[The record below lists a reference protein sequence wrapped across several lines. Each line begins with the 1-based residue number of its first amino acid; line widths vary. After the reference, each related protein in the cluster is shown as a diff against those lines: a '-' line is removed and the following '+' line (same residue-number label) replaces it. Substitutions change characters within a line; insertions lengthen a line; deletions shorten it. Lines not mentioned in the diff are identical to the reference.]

1 MQCLDFRFAHPSLIG
16 ASLLACAGYAHA
28 QADAGAIQQQLERER
43 QQVQPAAKP
52 APSIALPKPSPVSP
66 GAETIV
72 VKQWRF
78 EGNATLGTSA
88 LQAHLSGYVG
98 QSVSLAQLYE
108 AAQAVVDF
116 YAQRGWLASADL
128 PKQDITEG
136 AITIRIVEAALGQ
149 LQIEGTPQRVS
160 REQIQAFAAQN
171 LHPGR
176 HLSLV
181 ALERGLILA
190 DELPGVNVSGRLMAG
205 ERAGTTDVV
214 LTVKDEPAFY
224 GEVSADNYGSR
235 STGAKRVS
243 GNLMLNSPLGVGDQ
257 ANLYVQHAEGMRFAR
272 ISETVPVG
280 TNGWRA
286 GVNASHLSYEVLGL
300 PGLAGAGGK
309 GTSQSVGAELNYP
322 LWRNSTQQANLVLAQ
337 DFKNYDNLDPYGAV
351 TTHYTNRVSSLG
363 LNGTV
368 MGAGTFHA
376 YGFTFSSG
384 NVQHDRAREPS
395 APAIPGEGTFTKLRA
410 NYALSQTVSD
420 TLSFYGQVQG
430 QVANKNLDSSERF
443 FLGGPLGVRAYPGS
457 EGGGTQGAMVNLEI
471 RQRLPEG
478 FQVIAFYDHGRVQVE
493 KTSTATTSNTPNTYS
508 LRGSGLGVIWNGPQ
522 KMVIKALWSRRLG
535 SNPNPASTGMDQDGT
550 LKMDRFWLS
559 ASLSF

>member
-52 APSIALPKPSPVSP
+52 APSIALPRPSPVSP

-257 ANLYVQHAEGMRFAR
+257 ANLYVQQAEGMRFAR

-286 GVNASHLSYEVLGL
+286 GVNASHLTYEVL

-376 YGFTFSSG
+376 YGVTLSSG
-384 NVQHDRAREPS
+384 NVQHDRAKKPS
-395 APAIPGEGTFTKLRA
+395 ASAIPGEGAFTKLRA
-410 NYALSQTVSD
+410 NYALSQTLSD

-493 KTSTATTSNTPNTYS
+493 KTRPATASNEPAPPNTYS

-535 SNPNPASTGMDQDGT
+535 SNPNPASGMDQDGT
-550 LKMDRFWLS
+550 KKIDRFWLS

>member
-171 LHPGR
+171 LHPGQ

-257 ANLYVQHAEGMRFAR
+257 ANLYVQQAEGMRFAR

-286 GVNASHLSYEVLGL
+286 GVNASHLTYEVL

-337 DFKNYDNLDPYGAV
+337 DFKNYDNLGPDGAV

-376 YGFTFSSG
+376 YGVTLSSG
-384 NVQHDRAREPS
+384 NVQHDRAKKPS
-395 APAIPGEGTFTKLRA
+395 ASAIPGEGAFTKLRA
-410 NYALSQTVSD
+410 NYALSQTLSD

-493 KTSTATTSNTPNTYS
+493 KTRPATASNEPAPPNTYS

-535 SNPNPASTGMDQDGT
+535 SNPNPASGMDQDGT
-550 LKMDRFWLS
+550 KKIDRFWLS

>member
-171 LHPGR
+171 LHPGQ

-257 ANLYVQHAEGMRFAR
+257 ANLYVQQAEGMRFAR

-286 GVNASHLSYEVLGL
+286 GVNASHLTYEVL

-376 YGFTFSSG
+376 YGVTLSSG
-384 NVQHDRAREPS
+384 NVQHDRAKKPS
-395 APAIPGEGTFTKLRA
+395 ASAIPGEGAFTKLRA
-410 NYALSQTVSD
+410 NYALSQTLSD

-493 KTSTATTSNTPNTYS
+493 KTRPATASNEPAPPNTYS

-535 SNPNPASTGMDQDGT
+535 SNPNPASGMDQDGT
-550 LKMDRFWLS
+550 KKIDRFWLS

>member
-171 LHPGR
+171 LHPGQ

-257 ANLYVQHAEGMRFAR
+257 ANLYVQQAEGMRFAR

-286 GVNASHLSYEVLGL
+286 GVNASHLTYEVL

-376 YGFTFSSG
+376 YGVTLSSG
-384 NVQHDRAREPS
+384 NVQHDRAKK
-395 APAIPGEGTFTKLRA
+395 TKCF
-410 NYALSQTVSD
+410 SH
-420 TLSFYGQVQG
+420 
-430 QVANKNLDSSERF
+430 
-443 FLGGPLGVRAYPGS
+443 P
-457 EGGGTQGAMVNLEI
+457 
-471 RQRLPEG
+471 
-478 FQVIAFYDHGRVQVE
+478 
-493 KTSTATTSNTPNTYS
+493 
-508 LRGSGLGVIWNGPQ
+508 W
-522 KMVIKALWSRRLG
+522 
-535 SNPNPASTGMDQDGT
+535 
-550 LKMDRFWLS
+550 
-559 ASLSF
+559 

>member
-1 MQCLDFRFAHPSLIG
+1 MQFLDFRFAHPSLIG
-16 ASLLACAGYAHA
+16 ASLLACASYAHA

-171 LHPGR
+171 LHPGQ

-257 ANLYVQHAEGMRFAR
+257 ANLYVQQAEGMRFAR

-286 GVNASHLSYEVLGL
+286 GVNASHLTYEVL

-376 YGFTFSSG
+376 YGVTLSSG
-384 NVQHDRAREPS
+384 NVQHDRAKKPS
-395 APAIPGEGTFTKLRA
+395 ASAIPGEGAFTKLRA
-410 NYALSQTVSD
+410 NYALSQTLSD

-493 KTSTATTSNTPNTYS
+493 KTRPATASNEPAPPNTYS

-535 SNPNPASTGMDQDGT
+535 SNPNPASGMDQDGT
-550 LKMDRFWLS
+550 KKIDRFWLS

>member
-16 ASLLACAGYAHA
+16 ASLLACAGYVQA

-43 QQVQPAAKP
+43 QQAQPAAKS
-52 APSIALPKPSPVSP
+52 APSIALPKPGPVSP

-136 AITIRIVEAALGQ
+136 VITIRIVEAALGQ
-149 LQIEGTPQRVS
+149 LQIEGTPRRVS

-171 LHPGR
+171 LQPGR

-205 ERAGTTDVV
+205 EQAGTTDVV
-214 LTVKDEPAFY
+214 LSVKDEPAFY

-286 GVNASHLSYEVLGL
+286 GVNASHLTYEVLGL

-309 GTSQSVGAELNYP
+309 GTSQSVGADLNYP
-322 LWRNSTQQANLVLAQ
+322 LWRNSSQQANLVLAH
-337 DFKNYDNLDPYGAV
+337 DLKNYNNLGPDGAV
-351 TTHYTNRVSSLG
+351 TTDYTNRVTSLG
-363 LNGTV
+363 LNGSV
-368 MGAGTFHA
+368 MGKGSFHA
-376 YGFTFSSG
+376 YGVTLSSG
-384 NVQHDRAREPS
+384 NVQHDRANKS
-395 APAIPGEGTFTKLRA
+395 STQVIPGEGTFTKLRA
-410 NYALSQTVSD
+410 NYALNQTLSD

-430 QVANKNLDSSERF
+430 QAANKNLDSSERF

-493 KTSTATTSNTPNTYS
+493 KTRTATTSSEPNTYS

-522 KMVIKALWSRRLG
+522 KLAIKALWSRRLG

-550 LKMDRFWLS
+550 QKMDRFWLS

>member
-1 MQCLDFRFAHPSLIG
+1 MQFLDFRFAHPSLIG
-16 ASLLACAGYAHA
+16 ASLLACASYAHA

-52 APSIALPKPSPVSP
+52 APSIALPRPSPVSP

-257 ANLYVQHAEGMRFAR
+257 ANLYVQQAEGMRFAR

-286 GVNASHLSYEVLGL
+286 GVNASHLTYEVL

-376 YGFTFSSG
+376 YGVTLSSG
-384 NVQHDRAREPS
+384 NAQHDRAKKPS
-395 APAIPGEGTFTKLRA
+395 ASAIPGEGAFTKLRA
-410 NYALSQTVSD
+410 NYALSQTLSD

>member
-16 ASLLACAGYAHA
+16 ASLLACASYAHA

-52 APSIALPKPSPVSP
+52 APSIALPRPSPVSP

-171 LHPGR
+171 LHPGQ

-257 ANLYVQHAEGMRFAR
+257 ANLYVQQAEGMRFAR

-286 GVNASHLSYEVLGL
+286 GVNASHLTYEVL

-376 YGFTFSSG
+376 YGVTLSSG
-384 NVQHDRAREPS
+384 NVQHDRAKKPS
-395 APAIPGEGTFTKLRA
+395 ASAIPGEGAFTKLRA
-410 NYALSQTVSD
+410 NYALSQTLSD

-493 KTSTATTSNTPNTYS
+493 KTSTATTSEAPNTYS

>member
-88 LQAHLSGYVG
+88 LQAHLSAYVG

-257 ANLYVQHAEGMRFAR
+257 ANLYVQQAEGMRFAR

-286 GVNASHLSYEVLGL
+286 GVNASHLTYEVL

-376 YGFTFSSG
+376 YGVTLSSG
-384 NVQHDRAREPS
+384 NVQHDRAKKPS
-395 APAIPGEGTFTKLRA
+395 ASAIPGEGAFTKLRA
-410 NYALSQTVSD
+410 NYALSQTLSD

-493 KTSTATTSNTPNTYS
+493 KTRPATASNEPAPPNTYS

-535 SNPNPASTGMDQDGT
+535 SNPNPASGMDQDGT
-550 LKMDRFWLS
+550 KKIDRFWLS

>member
-257 ANLYVQHAEGMRFAR
+257 ANLYVQQAEGMRFAR

-286 GVNASHLSYEVLGL
+286 GVNASHLTYEVL

-376 YGFTFSSG
+376 YGVTLSSG
-384 NVQHDRAREPS
+384 NVQHDRAKKPS
-395 APAIPGEGTFTKLRA
+395 ASAIPGEGAFTKLRA
-410 NYALSQTVSD
+410 NYALSQTLSD

-493 KTSTATTSNTPNTYS
+493 KTSTATTSEAPNTYS

-550 LKMDRFWLS
+550 RKMDRFWLN

>member
-1 MQCLDFRFAHPSLIG
+1 MQFLDFRFAHPSLIG
-16 ASLLACAGYAHA
+16 ASLLACASYAHA

-52 APSIALPKPSPVSP
+52 APSIALPRPSPVSP

-171 LHPGR
+171 LHPGQ

-257 ANLYVQHAEGMRFAR
+257 ANLYVQQAEGMRFAR

-286 GVNASHLSYEVLGL
+286 GVNASHLTYEVL

-337 DFKNYDNLDPYGAV
+337 DFKNYDNLGPDGAV

-376 YGFTFSSG
+376 YGVTLSSG
-384 NVQHDRAREPS
+384 NVQHDRAKKPS
-395 APAIPGEGTFTKLRA
+395 ASAIPGEGAFTKLRA
-410 NYALSQTVSD
+410 NYALSQTLSD

>member
-1 MQCLDFRFAHPSLIG
+1 MQFLDFRFAHPSLIG
-16 ASLLACAGYAHA
+16 ASLLACASYAHA

-52 APSIALPKPSPVSP
+52 APSIALPRPSPVSP

-171 LHPGR
+171 LHPGQ

-257 ANLYVQHAEGMRFAR
+257 ANLYVQQAEGMRFAR

-286 GVNASHLSYEVLGL
+286 GVNASHLTYEVL

-376 YGFTFSSG
+376 YGVTLSSG
-384 NVQHDRAREPS
+384 NVQHDRAKKPS
-395 APAIPGEGTFTKLRA
+395 ASAIPGEGAFTKLRA

-493 KTSTATTSNTPNTYS
+493 KTRPATASNEPAPPNTYS

-535 SNPNPASTGMDQDGT
+535 SNPNPASGMDQDGT
-550 LKMDRFWLS
+550 KKIDRFWLS